1 MKAYAANALWVAS
14 CLPEWR
20 RFQRAAERVQ
30 ETQTALLSR
39 YLSSNME
46 TEYGE
51 QHHFSMITSPSQ
63 YQNQVPLTTYDDYVE
78 HISRIGEGQRSVL
91 TAEPV
96 RMFELSSGS
105 TTASHWPPFSAT
117 RASSAPSGS
126 APSKAA

>member
-39 YLSSNME
+39 YLSSNQG
-46 TEYGE
+46 TDYGE
-51 QHHFSMITSPSQ
+51 HHHFSAITSLLQ

-78 HISRIGEGQRSVL
+78 HIARIGEGHGSVL

-105 TTASHWPPFSAT
+105 TAAS
-117 RASSAPSGS
+117 
-126 APSKAA
+126 